1 MSTNVFQPVKF
12 LFKGTC
18 LKRMYIAILQIDK
31 HVNKRIKVR
40 EIDVALFICQF
51 VTINSIDLFIALFF
65 NSFTLYC

>member
-1 MSTNVFQPVKF
+1 
-12 LFKGTC
+12 
-18 LKRMYIAILQIDK
+18 MYIAILQIDK